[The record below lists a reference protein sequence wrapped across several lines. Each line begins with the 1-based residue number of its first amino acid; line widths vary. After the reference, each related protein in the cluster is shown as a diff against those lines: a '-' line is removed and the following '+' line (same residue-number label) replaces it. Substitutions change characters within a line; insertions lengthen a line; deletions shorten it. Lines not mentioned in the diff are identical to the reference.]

1 MEHTNQI
8 GKKSMMMM
16 VLQIRI
22 PELILDLVL
31 QARQP
36 RQAQHRAVVRRQELP
51 IW

>member
-1 MEHTNQI
+1 
-8 GKKSMMMM
+8 MMMM
-16 VLQIRI
+16 MMMMQIRMNRI
-22 PELILDLVL
+22 PELILELVL